1 MFWTMS
7 RFVFR
12 GSKVECFVV
21 QHQQDI
27 LKNNKLLAEIVQFEK
42 TEKQF
47 LAVWE
52 PVFGPMSA
60 DIEFLRYVDFTLIV
74 GVKKSYL
81 NYEVTQHQAKFLDKL
96 KCVLPKLVVKRIKVR
111 YYSSV

>member
-1 MFWTMS
+1 M
-7 RFVFR
+7 
-12 GSKVECFVV
+12 

-27 LKNNKLLAEIVQFEK
+27 LKNNKLLAEILQFEK

-52 PVFGPMSA
+52 SVFGPISA
-60 DIEFLRYVDFTLIV
+60 DIEFLRYTDFTLIV

-81 NYEVTQHQAKFLDKL
+81 NYELTQNQAKFLDTL
-96 KCVLPKLVVKRIKVR
+96 NCVLPKLVVKRIKVR